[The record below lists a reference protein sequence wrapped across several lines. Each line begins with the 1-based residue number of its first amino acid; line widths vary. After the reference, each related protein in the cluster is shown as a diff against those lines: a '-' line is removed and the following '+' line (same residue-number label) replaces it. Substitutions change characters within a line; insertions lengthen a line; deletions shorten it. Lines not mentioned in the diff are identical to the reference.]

1 MNISLAAAEPTVTML
16 AAPDLTSL
24 SNLIFTVLGTIIM
37 AFVAVRMFFAY
48 TKKNWGELITELVAI
63 VFVGWFIWFPESA
76 KSTLQAIVQ
85 GIFG

>member
-1 MNISLAAAEPTVTML
+1 MNIFLVAAEPTVTML
-16 AAPDLTSL
+16 AAPNLTSL

-48 TKKNWGELITELVAI
+48 TKKNWSEMIVELVAI
-63 VFVGWFIWFPESA
+63 CFVGWFVWFPESA
-76 KSTLQAIVQ
+76 KATLQAIVQ